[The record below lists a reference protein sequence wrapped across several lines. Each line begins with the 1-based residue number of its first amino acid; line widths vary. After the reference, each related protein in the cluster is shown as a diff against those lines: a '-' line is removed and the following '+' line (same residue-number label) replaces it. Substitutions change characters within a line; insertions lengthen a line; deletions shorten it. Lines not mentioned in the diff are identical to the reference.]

1 MKGLWREIK
10 LSGQVN
16 EKKNVQMDREVDEK
30 QIFRLK
36 KEYGQRQ
43 TGTIDKHIIL
53 KANRNKKT

>member
-16 EKKNVQMDREVDEK
+16 EKKNGRMDREVDEK

-43 TGTIDKHIIL
+43 TGTLD
-53 KANRNKKT
+53 

>member
-1 MKGLWREIK
+1 MKGLWCEIK

-43 TGTIDKHIIL
+43 TGTID
-53 KANRNKKT
+53 

>member
-16 EKKNVQMDREVDEK
+16 EQKNVQMDREVDEK

-43 TGTIDKHIIL
+43 TGTID
-53 KANRNKKT
+53 

>member
-1 MKGLWREIK
+1 MKGLWCDVK

-16 EKKNVQMDREVDEK
+16 EQKNVRMDREVDEK

-43 TGTIDKHIIL
+43 TGAID
-53 KANRNKKT
+53 

>member
-43 TGTIDKHIIL
+43 TGTID
-53 KANRNKKT
+53 

>member
-16 EKKNVQMDREVDEK
+16 EKKNAQMDREVDEK

-43 TGTIDKHIIL
+43 TGTLD
-53 KANRNKKT
+53 

>member
-30 QIFRLK
+30 RIFRLK

-43 TGTIDKHIIL
+43 TGTID
-53 KANRNKKT
+53 

>member
-43 TGTIDKHIIL
+43 TGTLD
-53 KANRNKKT
+53 

>member
-1 MKGLWREIK
+1 MKGLWRDVK

-16 EKKNVQMDREVDEK
+16 EQKNVPMDREVDEK

-43 TGTIDKHIIL
+43 TGTID
-53 KANRNKKT
+53 

>member
-1 MKGLWREIK
+1 MVWKK

-36 KEYGQRQ
+36 KEYRQRQ
-43 TGTIDKHIIL
+43 TGTLD
-53 KANRNKKT
+53 

>member
-16 EKKNVQMDREVDEK
+16 EQKNVRMDREVDEK

-36 KEYGQRQ
+36 KEYGHRQ
-43 TGTIDKHIIL
+43 TGTID
-53 KANRNKKT
+53 